1 MPKKIPNDQNPGI
14 VAGTKSSNTAMEG
27 SEQQP
32 LGGQRKE
39 KKLQGNVRV
48 PPQNYGVSW
57 RTFATPYMNKT
68 KKGGMKKASED
79 WKKHKS
85 KIDKKKLLK
94 KVRQKKVKK

>member
-14 VAGTKSSNTAMEG
+14 VAGTKSSNRAMEG
-27 SEQQP
+27 SKQEP
-32 LGGQRKE
+32 LGGQTKD
-39 KKLQGNVRV
+39 KGVGNVRV

-68 KKGGMKKASED
+68 KKGGMKKASAD

-85 KIDKKKLLK
+85 KIDKKKK
-94 KVRQKKVKK
+94 KKVKK